1 MFNKIQGN
9 DVLYELITVYCS
21 ENSIEVCLSEDIE
34 EDRILIIKPDL
45 YYNSSR
51 MHNPPPSI
59 DCIII
64 IKCKD
69 NLKYSMN
76 LIELRDIKSPNG
88 FDSKNIV
95 EKFDTVINSFLQDI
109 FSEIF
114 SFCRLL

>member
-88 FDSKNIV
+88 FDSKILLKNLIQLLILFYKIFLV
-95 EKFDTVINSFLQDI
+95 KFFFL
-109 FSEIF
+109 
-114 SFCRLL
+114 